1 MTAGSKVPDF
11 IRYPNPLLSQPAILR
26 PVDEAML
33 VCGAQLLAAARE
45 VQAYGLAATHI
56 GQLEPVIVAS
66 LATSPSER
74 DYRLF
79 YNPRITA
86 FSPDSVTAAEGSVSM
101 PGIEVP
107 VARASW
113 IELAY
118 DDADGET
125 SSDRF
130 DGFAARIIQ
139 HETDQMNGVFF
150 LSRVSRLK
158 RDTALRKFAKHR

>member
-1 MTAGSKVPDF
+1 MLF
-11 IRYPNPLLSQPAILR
+11 RSQDHR

-33 VCGAQLLAAARE
+33 ACSGLLLATALE
-45 VQAYGLAATHI
+45 VQAYGLAATHL
-56 GQLEPVIVAS
+56 GQLEPIIVAS

-79 YNPRITA
+79 YNPRISE

-107 VARASW
+107 ISRASW

-125 SSDRF
+125 RSARF
-130 DGFAARIIQ
+130 EGFAARIIQ

-150 LSRVSRLK
+150 LSRLSRLK